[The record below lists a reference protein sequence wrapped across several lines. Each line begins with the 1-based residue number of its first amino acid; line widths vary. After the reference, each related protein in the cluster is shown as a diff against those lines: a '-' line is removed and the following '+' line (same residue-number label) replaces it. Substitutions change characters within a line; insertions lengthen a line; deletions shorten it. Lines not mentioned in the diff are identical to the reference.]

1 MPIQDTILQSWD
13 DARFFLA
20 VAECG
25 SANAAGRELGLA
37 HTTIGRR
44 VRALE
49 ERFGVS
55 LFRRT
60 RGSDMELTE
69 DGRTALADARRMG
82 EAAAAF
88 GASLTGAV
96 GRPEGEV
103 RVAAAEGLANF
114 WLIPRMQGFAR
125 ENPKIRLNW
134 FVTNRVVGQIGKDY
148 DIGISWTR
156 PTDNVDGTCRKLA
169 ECGYAVFA
177 PAGYP
182 LPLPRTREELLG
194 HPLLQFNGYYDN
206 PGLAAWNDIAD
217 RAVST
222 MRLENSSASQ
232 AAMKG
237 GELLTLLP
245 EYASVV
251 EPSFVRAPVD
261 LGIVLEVWLVYATEM
276 RKSARVRTVCDEISR
291 LVASDKG
298 TWFK

>member
-1 MPIQDTILQSWD
+1 LSIHDKVLHSWD

-49 ERFGVS
+49 ERFAVT

-69 DGRTALADARRMG
+69 DGRTVLAEARRMG
-82 EAAAAF
+82 DAASAF
-88 GASLTGAV
+88 AASLSGAV

-114 WLIPRMQGFAR
+114 WLIPRMQGFVR
-125 ENPKIRLNW
+125 DNPKIRLNW
-134 FVTNRVVGQIGKDY
+134 FVTNRVAGLLGKDF
-148 DIGISWTR
+148 DIGISWSR
-156 PTDNVDGTCRKLA
+156 PTDETVGTCRKLA
-169 ECGYAVFA
+169 ECGFSVFA
-177 PAGYP
+177 PSGYK
-182 LPLPRTREELLG
+182 LPLPRTREELLN

-206 PGLAAWNDIAD
+206 PGLGAWNEVTD
-217 RAVST
+217 RAPST

-232 AAMKG
+232 AAMSG

-245 EYASVV
+245 DYASIV
-251 EPSFVRAPVD
+251 EPSFERAPVD
-261 LGIVLEVWLVYATEM
+261 LGIVLEVWLVFATEL

-291 LVASDKG
+291 LVAADKG
-298 TWFK
+298 TWFR